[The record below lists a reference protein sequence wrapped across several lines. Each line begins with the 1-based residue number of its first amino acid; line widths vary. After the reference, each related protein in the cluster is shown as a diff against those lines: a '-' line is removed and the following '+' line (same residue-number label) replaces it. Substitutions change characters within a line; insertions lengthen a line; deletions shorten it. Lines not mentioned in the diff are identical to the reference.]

1 MGDDSGLWQLESCTK
16 RTRKFTSLSL
26 PLFRALTLFSAHM
39 RAHTHTLLA
48 VTLSSEQTL
57 RKPSSVREPLLAEQR
72 GKRQR
77 NSPEREERGHF
88 LMGGSG
94 FKPPSWQ
101 ASALLKCAWTRWW
114 IPTSSSGVVMSELT
128 STSDLS
134 PLGGSKKTKRQCHN
148 RERAESD

>member
-1 MGDDSGLWQLESCTK
+1 MTVVCDSW
-16 RTRKFTSLSL
+16 SLVPKEQGNSL
-26 PLFRALTLFSAHM
+26 PFLCLYLERSLCSLHTCVHTHTHT
-39 RAHTHTLLA
+39 HTHTLLA

-101 ASALLKCAWTRWW
+101 ASALLKCA
-114 IPTSSSGVVMSELT
+114 
-128 STSDLS
+128 
-134 PLGGSKKTKRQCHN
+134 
-148 RERAESD
+148 